1 MYRTHTCGA
10 LNITFAGQEVTLSG
24 WVQRVRKLGGMT
36 FVDLRDRYGITQLVA
51 DQSTPHDVIETAESL
66 GREYVIQAMGT
77 VVERSNKNKKLATG
91 DIEVVLTKINILN
104 PSLTPP
110 FTIEEESDGGEEL
123 RARYRYLD
131 LRRPPLQ
138 RALALRHVMAQE
150 ARKYLS
156 NCGFMEIETPF
167 LIKSTPEGARDFV
180 VPSRMN
186 QGEFYAL
193 PQSPN
198 SSNSYLW

>member
-77 VVERSNKNKKLATG
+77 VVERSNKNKKLA
-91 DIEVVLTKINILN
+91 N
-104 PSLTPP
+104 
-110 FTIEEESDGGEEL
+110 F
-123 RARYRYLD
+123 
-131 LRRPPLQ
+131 
-138 RALALRHVMAQE
+138 
-150 ARKYLS
+150 
-156 NCGFMEIETPF
+156 
-167 LIKSTPEGARDFV
+167 
-180 VPSRMN
+180 
-186 QGEFYAL
+186 
-193 PQSPN
+193 
-198 SSNSYLW
+198 